1 MCFFKSSSM
10 EILTHRIDSLD
21 PVLTLNPRTGEQ
33 RLLTVHNLPK
43 FLERQDIAH
52 KLACQIVPSVWGP
65 LSDDESLKMN
75 YHAEQRLVQRLERG
89 LHVLFHMTDI
99 ARDAYKLKQ
108 KITPLVPD
116 VTGRLMIFTRMLEE
130 YHDIPRNKRRLTSFQ
145 EYASHVYTVLKWGYR
160 EVEVGRR
167 RLKFRS
173 FLDEQTEIDF
183 HTTLRMLR
191 ELMERVLLRH
201 GPKDW
206 HRDARNEYSVISWF
220 LLKQSPQ
227 SLAKLFLSPQDECCG
242 LEEKASDCG
251 VRDCYFSDPLDNYWK
266 AWKNVPGLGCRTCD
280 CKRRVRS
287 WSLKP
292 ALIDDRGREYNRA
305 AEKYLKDIDVLATLQ
320 TTRPLFSSY
329 LRIRSLAKSP
339 SNPELQQARS
349 ELETTLTDLTAD
361 LDDLVESVRVIEQD
375 PYRYGLELEE
385 VQRRRKLVEDVGGEI
400 EKMRDEL
407 QKTVNSATTATG
419 APTSMSPSGLP
430 NPSDFDNVISP
441 LADDRGDDYYTA
453 LEQQRQMELMHEQ
466 DEQLDGVFR
475 TVGNLRQQADDM
487 GRELEEQAVMIGEV
501 DTLADRVGG
510 KLQSGVSKIK
520 HIVRK
525 NEDTMSSFC
534 IAVLIFVLVLLLILV
549 IAL

>member
-1 MCFFKSSSM
+1 MRSHGISTF
-10 EILTHRIDSLD
+10 D
-21 PVLTLNPRTGEQ
+21 PVLTLNPRTGEH
-33 RLLTVHNLPK
+33 RTLTVHNVSR
-43 FLERQDIAH
+43 FLQRQDIAH
-52 KLACQIVPSVWGP
+52 RLASQIVPSVWGTF
-65 LSDDESLKMN
+65 SDEESTKMN
-75 YHAEQRLVQRLERG
+75 YQAEQRLVWRLERG
-89 LHVLFHMTDI
+89 LYVLFHMSDI
-99 ARDAYKLKQ
+99 AHATYKTKQ
-108 KITPLVPD
+108 KINPLVPD
-116 VTGRLMIFTRMLEE
+116 VTGRLLVLTRMLEE
-130 YHDIPRNKRRLTSFQ
+130 YPEIPRTKRRLTSFQ
-145 EYASHVYTVLKWGYR
+145 EYASHAYMVLKWGYR
-160 EVEVGRR
+160 EVDIGRR
-167 RLKFRS
+167 RLKFRGY
-173 FLDEQTEIDF
+173 LDEQTEIDF
-183 HTTLRMLR
+183 HATLRMLR
-191 ELMERVLLRH
+191 ELMERMLLQH

-227 SLAKLFLSPQDECCG
+227 SLAKLLLSPQDECCG
-242 LEEKASDCG
+242 LEKASDCG
-251 VRDCYFSDPLDNYWK
+251 VRKCHFSDPLDEYWK
-266 AWKNVPGLGCRTCD
+266 AWKNVPDLSCQTCD

-287 WSLKP
+287 WSVKP
-292 ALIDDRGREYNRA
+292 ALIDDRGRQYNRA

-349 ELETTLTDLTAD
+349 ELETTLTELTAD
-361 LDDLVESVRVIEQD
+361 LDDLVESVRAIEQD

-385 VQRRRKLVEDVGGEI
+385 VQRRRQLVEDVGGEI
-400 EKMRDEL
+400 EQMREEL
-407 QKTVNSATTATG
+407 QKAVTSSTAIGSARSGATAGNSST
-419 APTSMSPSGLP
+419 GLP
-430 NPSDFDNVISP
+430 NPSDFDNVLSP
-441 LADDRGDDYYTA
+441 SPDDRGDDYYA
-453 LEQQRQMELMHEQ
+453 AIEQQRQMELMHEQ

-510 KLQSGVSKIK
+510 KLQSGMSKIK
-520 HIVRK
+520 YIVRK